1 MKNKKMNI
9 ENFIRVL
16 EEDPGAIIMALILT
30 GAALAARARLERAV
44 AQASRKARRTRRIR
58 RAKKRG

>member
-1 MKNKKMNI
+1 MEKKINI

-16 EEDPGAIIMALILT
+16 EEDPGAIIMTGAALIL
-30 GAALAARARLERAV
+30 ALAARARLERAV